1 MNADFTNSPA
11 INAQGRYGY
20 AFDARAAKFASA
32 GTVYTQTAAQ
42 GEKGGTIFVSN
53 YDKAFSDFTTF
64 IGGGKAFPTTPIVAR
79 GIGKD
84 EAIDFKNAALVVTKT
99 AIAEVSAPTLKMKSL
114 NVANGSRLEL
124 AGNTLM
130 VNAAVIG
137 ETKLPSGTY
146 TASSAE
152 VAGYVVDS
160 GEGGTLVVVPTAT
173 VICIR

>member
-1 MNADFTNSPA
+1 M
-11 INAQGRYGY
+11 
-20 AFDARAAKFASA
+20 
-32 GTVYTQTAAQ
+32 
-42 GEKGGTIFVSN
+42 
-53 YDKAFSDFTTF
+53 
-64 IGGGKAFPTTPIVAR
+64 AR

-84 EAIDFKNAALVVTKT
+84 EATDFNDASLIVTKT

-160 GEGGTLVVVPTAT
+160 VGGGSVVVLGAGT
-173 VICIR
+173 VMVIR